1 MMARRQRFDE
11 NPRIQSRY
19 VGVVTQIEVAPTREH
34 AFRVTVTE
42 GASSTSH
49 EVTVSPEELEL
60 IDNGDPVDLVTA
72 SFRFLL
78 ERESK
83 ESIFSS
89 FDLSIIA
96 RYFPEYPTEIREYL

>member
-1 MMARRQRFDE
+1 MMARRRRFDE
-11 NPRIQSRY
+11 NPPTKNRY
-19 VGVVTQIEVAPTREH
+19 VWPVAQIEVAPAGEN

-49 EVTVSPEELEL
+49 EVTVSPEELVL
-60 IDNGDPVDLVTA
+60 IGDGDPADLVEA

-83 ESIFSS
+83 ESIFSR

-96 RYFPEYPTEIREYL
+96 RYFPEYPTEISEYL